1 MTIIVPTDFSENSEY
16 AALYACELA
25 QKKNADIQLLHCY
38 TSASVGED
46 DGEDADDPLLKADL
60 LIQELKD
67 RLMDRFP
74 GVDIFIESSRTL
86 IVDKLTE
93 MANSGKFELIVMGA
107 SGSSKIKSIY
117 YGSTT
122 LAVASKSNI
131 PVIVIPNRDYAFQIK
146 HVALLTN
153 FKHEEL
159 DTLKAYLRLLD
170 EAESLSL
177 IHVYKANQK
186 KENIQDS
193 LNNWVYNIKEM
204 TQLQH
209 VQSFAEPV
217 QKEDEELDSVPEMVD
232 KMIQEINPDMILV
245 TPSRKTF
252 FERLF
257 SNSVS
262 KALALELNKPAF
274 FDKI

>member
-1 MTIIVPTDFSENSEY
+1 
-16 AALYACELA
+16 
-25 QKKNADIQLLHCY
+25 
-38 TSASVGED
+38 
-46 DGEDADDPLLKADL
+46 
-60 LIQELKD
+60 
-67 RLMDRFP
+67 
-74 GVDIFIESSRTL
+74 
-86 IVDKLTE
+86 
-93 MANSGKFELIVMGA
+93 
-107 SGSSKIKSIY
+107 
-117 YGSTT
+117 
-122 LAVASKSNI
+122 
-131 PVIVIPNRDYAFQIK
+131 
-146 HVALLTN
+146 
-153 FKHEEL
+153 
-159 DTLKAYLRLLD
+159 D

-204 TQLQH
+204 TQLQN

-217 QKEDEELDSVPEMVD
+217 QKEDEELDTVPEMVD

-257 SNSVS
+257 SSSVS